1 MIFWFEF
8 FFKNQPKKSTSQPVN
23 QSTNKATT
31 NNQQATSN
39 KQKMALISDYN
50 NYDNRVN
57 RYAVKTTRNHSS
69 GRSGDDVKKYRK
81 EKFEL
86 FIKEVYEFIID
97 FATFIAINI
106 LIGLIIIFII
116 CIFLHRHKI

>member
-1 MIFWFEF
+1 MSSFLRT
-8 FFKNQPKKSTSQPVN
+8 NQRSQPVN
-23 QSTNKATT
+23 QSTNK
-31 NNQQATSN
+31 QQATSN